1 MDEIRLV
8 GLDEF
13 RAAARRIEGA
23 VRRTPLLAAAPTQT
37 PAAAAGELTLKLEC
51 LQVTGSFKARGA
63 VSKLKSLGAGEIGR
77 GLVTASGGNHG
88 LGVAYAGWLARVP
101 ARIYLPTSAPKAK
114 AEKLKRWGAEAVFA
128 GSDWYESN
136 KVALAAAE
144 REGLSYIHPFAD
156 RAVIA
161 GQGTIALEII
171 EDDPRVDSVLVA
183 IGGGGLIAGVATALK
198 ALQPRVKVIG
208 VEPTG
213 AATLFESLKAGRI
226 VELEEIKTQ
235 AGTLAARRTEPLTFA
250 HVRQNVDDIVLV
262 SDDEMRA
269 AAEWLW
275 FELGLSV
282 ELSAAAAIAALR
294 TGRYKPHE
302 KERLCV
308 IVCGAGT
315 DGLG

>member
-1 MDEIRLV
+1 MDEIKLV

-13 RAAARRIEGA
+13 RAAAQRIAGA
-23 VRRTPLLAAAPTQT
+23 VRRTPLIAAAPTQM
-37 PAAAAGELTLKLEC
+37 PASAAGELTLKLEC

-63 VSKLKSLGAGEIGR
+63 VNKLKSLGEAELGR

-114 AEKLKRWGAEAVFA
+114 AEKLERWGAEAVFA
-128 GSDWYESN
+128 GGGWDESN
-136 KVALAAAE
+136 KIALAAAA

-161 GQGTIALEII
+161 GQGTIALEIL
-171 EDDPRVDSVLVA
+171 EDYPRIDSVLVA

-213 AATLFESLKAGRI
+213 AATLSESLKAGRI
-226 VELEEIKTQ
+226 VELEEIKTL

-302 KERLCV
+302 KERLSV

>member
-1 MDEIRLV
+1 MDQIKLV

-13 RAAARRIEGA
+13 RAAARRIAGA
-23 VRRTPLLAAAPTQT
+23 VRRTPLLAAAPTQM

-63 VSKLKSLGAGEIGR
+63 VNKLKSLGEAEIGR

-114 AEKLKRWGAEAVFA
+114 AEKLKRLGAQAVFA
-128 GSDWYESN
+128 GTDWYESN
-136 KVALAAAE
+136 KIALAAAE
-144 REGLSYIHPFAD
+144 REGLTYIHPFAD

-161 GQGTIALEII
+161 GQGTIALEIL

-213 AATLFESLKAGRI
+213 AATLFESLKADRI
-226 VELEEIKTQ
+226 VELKEIKTL

-262 SDDEMRA
+262 SDEEMRA

-302 KERLCV
+302 KERISV

>member
-1 MDEIRLV
+1 MDEIKLV

-23 VRRTPLLAAAPTQT
+23 VRRTPLMAAAPTQM
-37 PAAAAGELTLKLEC
+37 PASAAGALTLKLEC

-63 VSKLKSLGAGEIGR
+63 VSKLKSLGEAELGR

-128 GSDWYESN
+128 GGGWDESN
-136 KVALAAAE
+136 KVALAAAA

-161 GQGTIALEII
+161 GQGTIALEIL

-198 ALQPRVKVIG
+198 ALAPRVKVIG

-213 AATLFESLKAGRI
+213 APTLSESLKAGRI
-226 VELEEIKTQ
+226 VELKEIKTL

-302 KERLCV
+302 KERVSV

>member
-1 MDEIRLV
+1 MDQLKLV

-13 RAAARRIEGA
+13 RAAARRIAGA
-23 VRRTPLLAAAPTQT
+23 VRRTPLIAAAPTQM
-37 PAAAAGELTLKLEC
+37 PASAAGELTLKLEC

-63 VSKLKSLGAGEIGR
+63 VNKLRSLGEAEIGR

-128 GSDWYESN
+128 GTDWYESN

-161 GQGTIALEII
+161 GQGTIALEIL

-226 VELEEIKTQ
+226 VELEEIKTL

-262 SDDEMRA
+262 SDEEMRA

-302 KERLCV
+302 KERISV

>member
-1 MDEIRLV
+1 
-8 GLDEF
+8 
-13 RAAARRIEGA
+13 
-23 VRRTPLLAAAPTQT
+23 
-37 PAAAAGELTLKLEC
+37 EC

-63 VSKLKSLGAGEIGR
+63 VSKLKSLGAAEIAR

-101 ARIYLPTSAPKAK
+101 ARVYLPTTAPKAK

-128 GSDWYESN
+128 GGDWYESN

-144 REGLSYIHPFAD
+144 REGLTYIHPFAD
-156 RAVIA
+156 PAVIA
-161 GQGTIALEII
+161 GQGTISLEIL

-213 AATLFESLKAGRI
+213 AAALFESLKAGRI
-226 VELEEIKTQ
+226 VELEEIKTE
-235 AGTLAARRTEPLTFA
+235 AGSLAARRTEPLTFA

>member
-1 MDEIRLV
+1 MDEIKLV

-37 PAAAAGELTLKLEC
+37 AAAAAGELTLKLEC

-63 VSKLKSLGAGEIGR
+63 VNKLKSLGAAEIGR

-128 GSDWYESN
+128 GTDWYESN
-136 KVALAAAE
+136 KIALAAAE
-144 REGLSYIHPFAD
+144 REGLTYIHPFAD

-161 GQGTIALEII
+161 GQGTIALEIL

-262 SDDEMRA
+262 SDEEMRA

-302 KERLCV
+302 KERVSV